1 MSNDTTQIPADVR
14 EQIKAAI
21 RDVRYVA
28 KADGAYLYEPSVD
41 ETVDRI
47 LSLLRTPRGEGKAQP
62 WRKVG
67 EDPPPN
73 GVQVLAYDPRPDGYS
88 YAGCW
93 AYTLI
98 RKGDEY
104 YLDGERCDEED
115 RSRLRIEEWLWQPL
129 PPYPGSRS
137 KDDDVRDAALLRTPR
152 GGGEASG
159 LAECI
164 ITCMGCG
171 QDFDADDDAQ
181 SRYHEAA
188 CEVVD
193 HEPARVEIARR
204 LRGAAL
210 RSGAQWEEG
219 PVAWLVERR
228 GVEMFGWHTVYVCL
242 GRQNAEN
249 IARVMRD
256 GEWDV
261 RVVPLYRAALRSE
274 APGDDRWEDVVF
286 GPITEAYNEA
296 HAARRSDAQE
306 GEEDALV
313 CASCGEPIGD
323 EPTVIW
329 QDAYTHYRCTPE
341 DAIRDD
347 TPVIRPIDTARRG
360 EGGGDG

>member
-1 MSNDTTQIPADVR
+1 MSNDTTQHTPADVR
-14 EQIKAAI
+14 ERVTGAWATVEAAALARADLLDSNFAGQRAQAAEI
-21 RDVRYVA
+21 RNAVA
-28 KADGAYLYEPSVD
+28 HVAA
-41 ETVDRI
+41 
-47 LSLLRTPRGEGKAQP
+47 LLRTPRGEGEVEAQP

-129 PPYPGSRS
+129 PPYPGPRS
-137 KDDDVRDAALLRTPR
+137 KDDGVRDAALR
-152 GGGEASG
+152 S
-159 LAECI
+159 
-164 ITCMGCG
+164 
-171 QDFDADDDAQ
+171 DAQ
-181 SRYHEAA
+181 GE
-188 CEVVD
+188 D
-193 HEPARVEIARR
+193 TI
-204 LRGAAL
+204 
-210 RSGAQWEEG
+210 
-219 PVAWLVERR
+219 PVS
-228 GVEMFGWHTVYVCL
+228 
-242 GRQNAEN
+242 
-249 IARVMRD
+249 
-256 GEWDV
+256 
-261 RVVPLYRAALRSE
+261 ALRSE
-274 APGDDRWEDVVF
+274 IALLRKHRLLPYLAWARLCALAGGEPVGEDSPAARRGEGGGEEQWEDLIF
-286 GPITEAYNEA
+286 APIVEAYNEA
-296 HAARRSDAQE
+296 HAALRSGAQE

-360 EGGGDG
+360 EGGGE